1 MAGAI
6 GENDTMSDGI
16 LTTKPV
22 RPASSNTPPQFRLPP
37 LSCDVHCHVFEP
49 GYPHVSRPHY
59 TFPEAT
65 LEQYLALCRFL
76 GIERMV
82 LVQPSFYGTDNSLLL
97 HALERIGSRG
107 RGVVM
112 VEEDIS
118 EVELDRFHALG
129 VRAIRLDL
137 FARASWSRADLRT
150 YILHMLDRARP
161 RGWHIQFYT
170 PGYVVRDLLPF
181 LATLEHDFVIDHMG
195 YMLEED
201 GLTERDFAQLL
212 DVMKT
217 GNAWLKLSGP
227 YRIAKH
233 RGYEA
238 VAHLAREIVAARP
251 ERALWGS
258 DWPHLPDGTRDTGEL
273 VNLLLSWAPSEATRQ
288 QILVESPRRLFGF
301 D

>member
-1 MAGAI
+1 MTD
-6 GENDTMSDGI
+6 EI

-22 RPASSNTPPQFRLPP
+22 RLAASNSPPRFRLPP
-37 LSCDVHCHVFEP
+37 LSCDVHFHAFET
-49 GYPHVSRPHY
+49 GYPHVQRPHY
-59 TFPEAT
+59 TFPQAT
-65 LEQYLALCRFL
+65 LDQYLAVCGFL
-76 GIERMV
+76 GIGRMV

-97 HALERIGSRG
+97 DALQRLGNRA

-112 VEEDIS
+112 VEEDIA
-118 EVELDRFHALG
+118 EAQLDQFHERG

-137 FARASWSRADLRT
+137 FARAAWSREDLQA
-150 YILHMLDRARP
+150 YILRMLARARP

-201 GLTERDFAQLL
+201 GLTEKDSARLL
-212 DVMKT
+212 ELMKT
-217 GNAWLKLSGP
+217 GRAWLKLSGP

-238 VAHLAREIVAARP
+238 VAPLARQIVATRP

-273 VNLLLSWAPSEATRQ
+273 VNLLLDWAPSEAIRRR
-288 QILVESPRRLFGF
+288 ILVENPQQLFGF
-301 D
+301 DS